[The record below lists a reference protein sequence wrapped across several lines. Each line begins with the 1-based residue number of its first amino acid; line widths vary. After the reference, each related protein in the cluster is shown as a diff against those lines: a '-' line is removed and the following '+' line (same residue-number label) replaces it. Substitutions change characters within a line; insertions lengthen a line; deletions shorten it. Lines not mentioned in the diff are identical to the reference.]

1 MTLWIDYPELD
12 MMRFPVSLLT
22 AAALIEGIILALVDE
37 YQQGDSSAISTPSTF
52 NTDTSQEDID
62 LERAYQEVIP
72 ICNDVASVLGMPLV
86 CLSTSSS

>member
-1 MTLWIDYPELD
+1 MTLWINYPELD

-37 YQQGDSSAISTPSTF
+37 YQQGDSSAISSPSTS
-52 NTDTSQEDID
+52 NTDSQDDID
-62 LERAYQEVIP
+62 LEKAYQEVIP
-72 ICNDVASVLGMPLV
+72 ICSDVAIVLGMPLV